1 MGRIIRLPGQKVN
14 RLISCVSAYPAE
26 LRRRN
31 WNDKLQQIPYRGRTD
46 LPIHIFIRSLLACW
60 KSPRSSVVAIPT
72 SAILIS
78 LIDE

>member
-60 KSPRSSVVAIPT
+60 KSPPLFGGCHPDKHHFNFINR
-72 SAILIS
+72 
-78 LIDE
+78 